1 MNNNKQK
8 RQNIYR
14 VIMLVVLTAVITFM
28 VTTIAMYSK
37 FQNSG
42 SLSSNG
48 SSSNSEN
55 TLVKTLQSFKAMI
68 NKLYIGDVD
77 EDAMIEGALKGY
89 VEGLGDPYT
98 EYYTKEEMADLRE
111 ELNSEYVGI
120 GVYIGNNAVDNT
132 IVIAGTIKSSPAE
145 EAGLKAGDV
154 VEKIDDVSYTGKQL
168 SEATKVLKAE
178 EGTTVK
184 LTILRDEKEIE
195 INITRR
201 KITVEHV
208 SSKMMDNN
216 VAYIKIDSFDNNVAD
231 SFKSQ
236 LTDLMK
242 GNVNGIIIDLRS
254 NGGGIVTE
262 ATDIADL
269 FLEKDETILI
279 TKSKKDNEEKITKS
293 KQEPI
298 VKNTPVVILVN
309 EATASASEILA
320 GALKDKYNATIVGKT
335 TYGKGVI
342 QSLYNLTDGSGLK
355 ITTDEYF
362 TPNHNKIQKTGITPD
377 VEVDL
382 TKDADGNYETGDKD
396 AQLLK
401 AIEVIKGK
409 MLEVII
415 Q

>member
-14 VIMLVVLTAVITFM
+14 VIMLIVLTAVITFM

-48 SSSNSEN
+48 SSSSSEN

-242 GNVNGIIIDLRS
+242 RNVNGIIIDLRS

-342 QSLYNLTDGSGLK
+342 QSLYNLKDGSGLK

-409 MLEVII
+409 MLEIII

>member
-14 VIMLVVLTAVITFM
+14 VIMLIVLTAVITFM

-48 SSSNSEN
+48 SSSSNEN

-77 EDAMIEGALKGY
+77 EDAMIKGALKGY

-120 GVYIGNNAVDNT
+120 GVYIGNRAVDNT
-132 IVIAGTIKSSPAE
+132 LVIAGTIKSSPAE

-216 VAYIKIDSFDNNVAD
+216 VAYIKIDSFDNNVSD

-242 GNVNGIIIDLRS
+242 ENVNGIIIDLRS

-309 EATASASEILA
+309 EGTASASEILA

-409 MLEVII
+409 MLEVTI

>member
-14 VIMLVVLTAVITFM
+14 VIMLIVLTAVITFM

-48 SSSNSEN
+48 SSSSNEN

-132 IVIAGTIKSSPAE
+132 LVIAGTIKSSPAE

-184 LTILRDEKEIE
+184 LTILRDGKEIE

-216 VAYIKIDSFDNNVAD
+216 VAYIKIDSFDNNVSD

-242 GNVNGIIIDLRS
+242 ENVNGIIIDLRS

-262 ATDIADL
+262 ATNIADL

-309 EATASASEILA
+309 EGTASASEILA

-409 MLEVII
+409 MLEVTI

>member
-14 VIMLVVLTAVITFM
+14 VIMLIVLTAVITFM

-48 SSSNSEN
+48 SSSSSEN

-342 QSLYNLTDGSGLK
+342 QSLYNLKDGSGLK

-409 MLEVII
+409 MLEVTI